1 MVLHGF
7 PHGCQAQK
15 IRMMPHIFHLFWICL
30 AGAVGTGAR
39 YLTSTFVQHALGDA
53 FPHSTF
59 VINVAG
65 SFLVSVVMVVGLNTT
80 VIPPMLRI
88 VLTTG
93 LLGGFTTY
101 SSFNYETLQYFQNGE
116 IGRGIIYMAGSVL
129 TCLLA
134 GIAGLWLA
142 RRMIGS

>member
-1 MVLHGF
+1 MSLHF
-7 PHGCQAQK
+7 IH
-15 IRMMPHIFHLFWICL
+15 FLWICL

-39 YLTSTFVQHALGDA
+39 YLTSELVQHTFGEL

-59 VINVAG
+59 LINIIG
-65 SFLVSVVMVVGLNTT
+65 SFLMSIIMVVGLSTNAISPT
-80 VIPPMLRI
+80 LRI
-88 VLTTG
+88 ILTTG

-116 IGRGIIYMAGSVL
+116 FGRGMVYMFGTVL

-134 GIAGLWLA
+134 GVAGLWLA
-142 RRMIGS
+142 RRMMGA

>member
-1 MVLHGF
+1 MSPHLLHF
-7 PHGCQAQK
+7 
-15 IRMMPHIFHLFWICL
+15 LWICL

-39 YLTSTFVQHALGDA
+39 YLTSVTVQHYLGEI

-59 VINVAG
+59 LINVAG
-65 SFLVSVVMVVGLNTT
+65 SFLISVVMVVGLNTT

-88 VLTTG
+88 VITTG

-101 SSFNYETLQYFQNGE
+101 SSFNYEALQYFQNGE
-116 IGRGIIYMAGSVL
+116 IIRGIIYMAGSVL

-134 GIAGLWLA
+134 GIAGLFLA
-142 RRMIGS
+142 RRLIGA

>member
-1 MVLHGF
+1 MFDFL
-7 PHGCQAQK
+7 
-15 IRMMPHIFHLFWICL
+15 WICL
-30 AGAVGTGAR
+30 GGAIGTGAR
-39 YLTSTFVQHALGDA
+39 YLTSLAVQHTFGGL

-59 VINVAG
+59 LINITG
-65 SFLVSVVMVVGLNTT
+65 SFLISIIMVIGLQTT
-80 VIPPMLRI
+80 VIPPTLRI

-116 IGRGIIYMAGSVL
+116 LGRGVTYMVGSIL
-129 TCLLA
+129 SCLIA

-142 RRMIGS
+142 RRLIGG

>member
-1 MVLHGF
+1 MSLHPVHF
-7 PHGCQAQK
+7 
-15 IRMMPHIFHLFWICL
+15 LWICL
-30 AGAVGTGAR
+30 AGAIGTGAR
-39 YLTSTFVQHALGDA
+39 YLTSELVQHAFGEF

-59 VINVAG
+59 LINVTG
-65 SFLVSVVMVVGLNTT
+65 SFLMSIIMVIGLNTAT
-80 VIPPMLRI
+80 IPPTLRI
-88 VLTTG
+88 ILTTG

-116 IGRGIIYMAGSVL
+116 FGRGIVYMFGTVL

-142 RRMIGS
+142 RRMMGA

>member
-1 MVLHGF
+1 M
-7 PHGCQAQK
+7 
-15 IRMMPHIFHLFWICL
+15 IPHILHLFWICL
-30 AGAVGTGAR
+30 AGAAGTGAR
-39 YLTSTFVQHALGDA
+39 YLTSVTVQHAFGDT

-59 VINVAG
+59 VVNVAG
-65 SFLVSVVMVVGLNTT
+65 SFLISVVMVVGLNTP

-116 IGRGIIYMAGSVL
+116 IGRGIIYMVGSVL

-134 GIAGLWLA
+134 GIAGLFLT
-142 RRMIGS
+142 RRLIGG